1 MALSVERLTGLLA
14 GCWPRYLGRAATG
27 LWIAA
32 LAGLMPALVGC
43 GVLFD
48 FPPVPAG
55 EFDRPLSVGPPESG
69 PAMSPESGPAIVPES
84 GPVNAPKSDPV
95 VAPEPE
101 SATGAGRAAAAGAK
115 TGPTTGSTNDATTAT
130 TATDATASEGEA
142 ANLSVDRI
150 AYINPYGD
158 LFTVNPD
165 GSEERRLTGGSQV
178 QARPDQPAGFYQ
190 VQDLDFNNAYAWPT
204 WSPDGSRLAVSRVQI
219 AGNRSLQVSVQ
230 VLDSTTGRSR
240 MVYENDVPALVAD
253 GAPHYLYWSPDG
265 EYLSFLATTRQG
277 LTLFAVNPATTEGAV
292 ALERG
297 APLYYS
303 WGGDGDSLMI
313 HSRAEVKLLR
323 KPFRPDRALLLVD
336 GVGFRTPALSP
347 DGRRWAYAV
356 SGATGSA
363 LYVGDTDSPAPAR
376 QVLELGPF
384 SAFMWSPDSRT
395 LAVADHQDPQGR
407 IFQRIRL
414 VDAAGGGVRTLVEE
428 PLLSFYWAPN
438 GERLAWVSVDTDD
451 QVFEWKV
458 AALDTG
464 DTVGGG
470 VNGGAVRELFR
481 FRPSGEVFTMLSFF
495 DQYAYS
501 HSPWSPDS
509 SRLVVAGSPGPVAE
523 RRNGHTPTGARVYV
537 LDAVGD
543 APPLEIA
550 AGSVA
555 FWSWN

>member
-14 GCWPRYLGRAATG
+14 GCWPRCLGRAATG
-27 LWIAA
+27 FWIAA

-69 PAMSPESGPAIVPES
+69 PAMTPEPGPAI
-84 GPVNAPKSDPV
+84 
-95 VAPEPE
+95 APEPE
-101 SATGAGRAAAAGAK
+101 AATGAGRAAAAGAK

-458 AALDTG
+458 AGLDAG
-464 DTVGGG
+464 DTVDGD
-470 VNGGAVRELFR
+470 GGAVRELFR